1 MLTHKKTL
9 IGIVAGISL
18 GIIGFM
24 SGGQSFVIE
33 SALAQ
38 TTPGSGTGT
47 SNIFSTTANL
57 AAIMAEFM
65 LLLSFIIIYLLQAL
79 LDPSFLNNVITGS
92 LKDIWIFSRDL
103 MNVIFAFML
112 VAAGIFTVVTG
123 NKEMVQSKYKK
134 FILAIILVNFSWFFP
149 RVIID
154 VANVLTATIYQIP
167 AGMQVNGQPVKC
179 EYEDEKG
186 NTVPCKAVT
195 KLKLADGCKKQ
206 ITKQTSASTPSTN
219 PDYYLGYVAN
229 FVCVHYDV
237 IGGALGPSQES
248 SAGMLNGLV
257 LGYGRLGSLT
267 RVLKPNSGPA
277 AAGTEMERLT
287 SYFFFLMHI
296 LIVMSLM
303 MMLFLPLL
311 SMLVVFIIRIPI
323 IWFTVAFMPFMFIG
337 FVAEDKITPGFN
349 TFEIFKKFVKAAFLP
364 VALAVP
370 LCIGFILLSTVG
382 SANCATTIGA
392 SNPMCLKTG
401 TIIYG
406 IDDAWSLLW
415 LLMSFFVIWTGFFAA
430 MKIDETY
437 VNVTNGI
444 KNFGSSIG
452 QSALK
457 LPMSIPIPTGGGKSM
472 TLNQLKNAPRRL
484 SQNLENQSAGKAIKG
499 AFGGGGSGG
508 GADSVTDTLKDAQSP
523 MNKTLAAIAQ
533 NTASAGVDSK
543 TGAIGNFG
551 AFKVEIENQLGN
563 KNSLLQKQF
572 RSQGMSE
579 EQIKQIKPEE
589 FLAGLDETSITTAII
604 NKIKKDKPDTSPTP

>member
-1 MLTHKKTL
+1 MMLTHKKTL
-9 IGIVAGISL
+9 LGIVAGLAL
-18 GIIGFM
+18 GIIGFL
-24 SGGQSFVIE
+24 SGGESFVIE
-33 SALAQ
+33 SALAA
-38 TTPGSGTGT
+38 TPGTGTGT
-47 SNIFSTTANL
+47 SNVFSTTANL
-57 AAIMAEFM
+57 AAILAEFM

-154 VANVLTATIYQIP
+154 VANVLTATIYQVP
-167 AGMQVNGQPVKC
+167 AGMQVDGQPVKC
-179 EYEDEKG
+179 EYKDETG
-186 NTVPCKAVT
+186 AVVPCKAVT
-195 KLKLADGCKKQ
+195 KLKLAAECKKK
-206 ITKQTSASTPSTN
+206 ITDQNSASTPSTD

-229 FVCVHYDV
+229 FVCVHYDE
-237 IGGALGPSQES
+237 IGGGVGPSQNT

-296 LIVMSLM
+296 LLVMSLM

-337 FVAEDKITPGFN
+337 FVADDKITPGFN
-349 TFEIFKKFVKAAFLP
+349 TFEIFKKFIKAAFLP

-382 SANCATTIGA
+382 TANCATTIGA

-484 SQNLENQSAGKAIKG
+484 SANLENQSAGKAIAG
-499 AFGGGGSGG
+499 AFGGGGGAGG
-508 GADSVTDTLKDAQSP
+508 GKNVAETLNDTNSTTNKLLAKIAQDGGHTTADGKIKDIADFKATIKTQFETNSSEFTNKLLADGVKQSDIDTLKSDVFS
-523 MNKTLAAIAQ
+523 NSIKESTLNEA
-533 NTASAGVDSK
+533 
-543 TGAIGNFG
+543 
-551 AFKVEIENQLGN
+551 L
-563 KNSLLQKQF
+563 KN
-572 RSQGMSE
+572 MPA
-579 EQIKQIKPEE
+579 PETPE
-589 FLAGLDETSITTAII
+589 PET
-604 NKIKKDKPDTSPTP
+604 P

>member
-206 ITKQTSASTPSTN
+206 ITKQTSASTLSTD

-437 VNVTNGI
+437 VNVT
-444 KNFGSSIG
+444 
-452 QSALK
+452 
-457 LPMSIPIPTGGGKSM
+457 
-472 TLNQLKNAPRRL
+472 
-484 SQNLENQSAGKAIKG
+484 
-499 AFGGGGSGG
+499 
-508 GADSVTDTLKDAQSP
+508 
-523 MNKTLAAIAQ
+523 
-533 NTASAGVDSK
+533 
-543 TGAIGNFG
+543 
-551 AFKVEIENQLGN
+551 
-563 KNSLLQKQF
+563 
-572 RSQGMSE
+572 
-579 EQIKQIKPEE
+579 
-589 FLAGLDETSITTAII
+589 
-604 NKIKKDKPDTSPTP
+604 